1 MKKICVAT
9 LMMLL
14 CFNTI
19 TANAADKNSLKARVE
34 NMTEE
39 QKEARY
45 LEMKQRVNEIK
56 NMDKSSLTKDEKKQL
71 RSELKDLNQEAKAIG
86 RGGIYISTAAL
97 IIIILLLII
106 LL

>member
-1 MKKICVAT
+1 MKRIFITALV
-9 LMMLL
+9 MLL

-19 TANAADKNSLKARVE
+19 NVNAADKKTLKAKVE

-39 QKEARY
+39 QKEARF
-45 LEMKQRVNEIK
+45 LEMKQRVEEIK
-56 NMDKSSLTKDEKKQL
+56 NMDKSSLTKDGKKGL
-71 RSELKDLNQEAKAIG
+71 RNELKDLKQEAKAVG